1 MEHRRMGQPPHLY
14 RLAQALGDEDAAGQ
28 SVFTAARR
36 FCAAVLTW
44 PREDTT
50 PDTVLTP
57 GLVPRLL
64 TDVLSVSSAELSALV
79 CACHWPCAS
88 FTSFVRAALTSLML
102 AVIWLTAPACT
113 LTCLSWF
120 TEARRAAALAHR
132 AGFDGGATAGAEAGA
147 DEEVTEAAAGGEL
160 PDVALPDAHPASS
173 ARPHAARPHAARA
186 SLRRAVLVTIP
197 GFISRPGSRTSSGR
211 ASPVKDYPESTTRSS
226 QLARPRPP
234 GRGGSEPSGEP
245 MIF

>member
-1 MEHRRMGQPPHLY
+1 MGQLPHLY
-14 RLAQALGDEDAAGQ
+14 RLAQTLGDEDAEGQ

-36 FCAAVLTW
+36 LCAAVLTW
-44 PREDTT
+44 PRALTT

-57 GLVPRLL
+57 GLAARLL

-88 FTSFVRAALTSLML
+88 FTSFVRAALTSLMS

-132 AGFDGGATAGAEAGA
+132 AEFDGGAAVEAEAGA
-147 DEEVTEAAAGGEL
+147 DDEVAEAAAEGEL
-160 PDVALPDAHPASS
+160 AGEVVPDAHPASS
-173 ARPHAARPHAARA
+173 ARPHAARA
-186 SLRRAVLVTIP
+186 SLRLAVLVRIP
-197 GFISRPGSRTSSGR
+197 VFISRPGSR
-211 ASPVKDYPESTTRSS
+211 AD
-226 QLARPRPP
+226 ARPCFT
-234 GRGGSEPSGEP
+234 PSGLS
-245 MIF
+245 